1 LINLSWPAKKYA
13 GEIRQR
19 FERRPNGAGAIAARV
34 YRCQTQ
40 SLPMLEDDIMNTS
53 DLLEQLLRGQ
63 ASAGQQSANP
73 AGGSGG
79 LGGLLGGLLGGGSG
93 AASGGGSAGGLGG
106 LGGLLGG
113 LLGGGAGGG
122 LGGALGGALGGGG
135 GTQSRSGGTNYAAL
149 ASLGMMAF
157 QAYQAWQ
164 RSQASAAPQQTPQT
178 ANLLAGPEIEEHS
191 HAVLRALIAA
201 AKADGRIDDAEKHLI
216 SSEIGKHT
224 DDPQLQQWLDAE
236 VAKPLD
242 PDEVAQAANG
252 DPAVAAEMYL
262 ASVMLVDDQ
271 QDAERSYLDELAAA
285 LQIDPDLQVHLE
297 QQAKAQV

>member
-1 LINLSWPAKKYA
+1 
-13 GEIRQR
+13 
-19 FERRPNGAGAIAARV
+19 
-34 YRCQTQ
+34 
-40 SLPMLEDDIMNTS
+40 MNTS

-63 ASAGQQSANP
+63 ASARQSPGAS
-73 AGGSGG
+73 AGDSVGG
-79 LGGLLGGLLGGGSG
+79 LGGLLGGLLGGGQAG
-93 AASGGGSAGGLGG
+93 GGGTAASGGLGG

-113 LLGGGAGGG
+113 LLGGGGG
-122 LGGALGGALGGGG
+122 LGGALGGGSR
-135 GTQSRSGGTNYAAL
+135 SRSGGTSYAAL
-149 ASLGMMAF
+149 ASLGMMAY

-164 RSQASAAPQQTPQT
+164 RSQASAAPQQLPQT
-178 ANLLAGPEIEEHS
+178 ADLLAGPQIEAHS

-201 AKADGRIDDAEKHLI
+201 AKADGRIDETEKHLI

-224 DDPQLQQWLDAE
+224 SDPQLQQWLDAE

-242 PDEVAQAANG
+242 PAEVAQSAQG

-285 LQIDPDLQVHLE
+285 LGIDPDLQVHLE
-297 QQAKAQV
+297 AQAQGQA

>member
-1 LINLSWPAKKYA
+1 MS
-13 GEIRQR
+13 
-19 FERRPNGAGAIAARV
+19 
-34 YRCQTQ
+34 
-40 SLPMLEDDIMNTS
+40 EDDAMNTT

-63 ASAGQQSANP
+63 ASAGQQSSAS
-73 AGGSGG
+73 AGGGLGG

-113 LLGGGAGGG
+113 LLGGGAAGGGG
-122 LGGALGGALGGGG
+122 LGGALGGALGGG
-135 GTQSRSGGTNYAAL
+135 TQSRSGGGTNYAAL

-164 RSQASAAPQQTPQT
+164 RSQASTAPQQIPQT
-178 ANLLAGPEIEEHS
+178 ANLLAGPDVEEHS

-201 AKADGRIDDAEKHLI
+201 AKADGRIDESEKHLI
-216 SSEIGKHT
+216 STEIGKHT

-242 PDEVAQAANG
+242 ASEVAQSANG
-252 DPAVAAEMYL
+252 DPAIAAEMYL
-262 ASVMLVDDQ
+262 SSVLLVDDQ

-297 QQAKAQV
+297 QQAKGQA

>member
-1 LINLSWPAKKYA
+1 
-13 GEIRQR
+13 
-19 FERRPNGAGAIAARV
+19 
-34 YRCQTQ
+34 
-40 SLPMLEDDIMNTS
+40 MNTS

-63 ASAGQQSANP
+63 TSAGQQGGAS
-73 AGGSGG
+73 AGGGAGG

-93 AASGGGSAGGLGG
+93 GGSAAGGLGG

-113 LLGGGAGGG
+113 LLGGA
-122 LGGALGGALGGGG
+122 GALGGG
-135 GTQSRSGGTNYAAL
+135 TQRRSGGTNYAAL

-178 ANLLAGPEIEEHS
+178 ADLLSGPQVEEHS

-201 AKADGRIDDAEKHLI
+201 AKADGRIDESEKHLI
-216 SSEIGKHT
+216 SSEIGRHT
-224 DDPQLQQWLDAE
+224 DDPNLQQWLDDE

-242 PDEVAQAANG
+242 PTEVAQAAQN
-252 DPAVAAEMYL
+252 DPAMAAEMYL

-271 QDAERSYLDELAAA
+271 QDAERNYLDELAAA
-285 LQIDPDLQVHLE
+285 LQIDPELQVHLE
-297 QQAKAQV
+297 QQAKGTA

>member
-1 LINLSWPAKKYA
+1 
-13 GEIRQR
+13 
-19 FERRPNGAGAIAARV
+19 
-34 YRCQTQ
+34 
-40 SLPMLEDDIMNTS
+40 MNTT

-63 ASAGQQSANP
+63 ASAGQQSSAS
-73 AGGSGG
+73 AGGGLGG

-93 AASGGGSAGGLGG
+93 AASGGGSGGG

-113 LLGGGAGGG
+113 LLGGGGGGGGG

-135 GTQSRSGGTNYAAL
+135 GTQSRSGGGTNYAAL
-149 ASLGMMAF
+149 ASLGMMAY

-164 RSQASAAPQQTPQT
+164 RSQASAAPQQIPQT
-178 ANLLAGPEIEEHS
+178 ANLLAGPEVEEHS

-201 AKADGRIDDAEKHLI
+201 AKADGRIDEAEKHLI

-242 PDEVAQAANG
+242 PAEVAQSAQG

-297 QQAKAQV
+297 QQAKGQA